1 MKQRV
6 LTLGLAGGCIVLV
19 IVAFIINAGRDHK
32 APEIT
37 VKKGEVTYTEGDS
50 YEALLDGISAEDDS
64 DGDLSDK
71 VFVDRIVQTGENS
84 AVVYYGVMDSHNNV
98 GTAKKKITYIT
109 SENGGMQDSED
120 EVDQADQTDQ
130 QGEDP
135 AAQDVPPQEAL
146 QPDGARP
153 VMALVADT
161 MTIGVGGEFDLIGVV
176 RDVVDDKDDRD
187 TLYQHISAEGDY
199 DVNTPGSYEIRYY
212 VSDTDGNTSDP
223 HVFTLVVQ

>member
-6 LTLGLAGGCIVLV
+6 ITLGLAGGCIVLM
-19 IVAFIINAGRDHK
+19 IIAFIVNAGRDDE

-37 VKKGEVTYTEGDS
+37 VEKGEVTYTEGDS
-50 YEALLDGISAEDDS
+50 YEALLDGVSAEDDS

-71 VFVDRIVQTGENS
+71 VFVDKIVQTGENS

-98 GTAKKKITYIT
+98 GTAKKKIAYRT
-109 SENGGMQDSED
+109 SESD
-120 EVDQADQTDQ
+120 EAGVEEDQTDQ
-130 QGEDP
+130 ADPAGEDP
-135 AAQDVPPQEAL
+135 ASQDIVLQETL
-146 QPDGARP
+146 QPDGVRP

-176 RDVVDDKDDRD
+176 RDIVDDKDDRD
-187 TLYQHISAEGDY
+187 TLYQRISAEGAY
-199 DVNTPGSYEIRYY
+199 DVNTPGSYDIRYY
-212 VSDTDGNTSDP
+212 VIDTDGNTSDP

>member
-6 LTLGLAGGCIVLV
+6 ITLGLAGGCIVLM
-19 IVAFIINAGRDHK
+19 IIAFIVNAGRDDE

-37 VKKGEVTYTEGDS
+37 VEKGEVTYTEGDS
-50 YEALLDGISAEDDS
+50 YEALLDGVSAEDDS

-71 VFVDRIVQTGENS
+71 VFVDKIVQTGENS

-98 GTAKKKITYIT
+98 GTAKKKIAYRT
-109 SENGGMQDSED
+109 SESD
-120 EVDQADQTDQ
+120 EAGVEEDQTDQ
-130 QGEDP
+130 ADP
-135 AAQDVPPQEAL
+135 AGENPASQDIVPQETL
-146 QPDGARP
+146 QPDGVRP

-176 RDVVDDKDDRD
+176 RDIVDDKDDRD
-187 TLYQHISAEGDY
+187 TLYQRISAEGAY
-199 DVNTPGSYEIRYY
+199 DVNTPGSYDIRYY
-212 VSDTDGNTSDP
+212 VIDTDGNTSDP

>member
-6 LTLGLAGGCIVLV
+6 ITLGLAGGCIVLM
-19 IVAFIINAGRDHK
+19 IIAFIVNAGRDDE

-37 VKKGEVTYTEGDS
+37 VEKGEVTYTEGDS
-50 YEALLDGISAEDDS
+50 YEALLDGVSAEDDS

-71 VFVDRIVQTGENS
+71 AFVDKIVQTGENS

-98 GTAKKKITYIT
+98 GTAKKKIAYRT
-109 SENGGMQDSED
+109 SESD
-120 EVDQADQTDQ
+120 EAGVEEEQTDQADPA
-130 QGEDP
+130 GENP
-135 AAQDVPPQEAL
+135 ASQDIVPQETL
-146 QPDGARP
+146 QPDGVRP

-176 RDVVDDKDDRD
+176 RDIVDDKDDRD
-187 TLYQHISAEGDY
+187 TLYQRISAEGAY
-199 DVNTPGSYEIRYY
+199 DVNTPGSYDIRYY
-212 VSDTDGNTSDP
+212 VIDTDGNTSDP

>member
-6 LTLGLAGGCIVLV
+6 ITLGLAGGCIVFM
-19 IVAFIINAGRDHK
+19 IIAFIVNAGRDDE

-37 VKKGEVTYTEGDS
+37 VEKGEVTYTEGDS
-50 YEALLDGISAEDDS
+50 YEALLDGVSAEDDS

-71 VFVDRIVQTGENS
+71 VFVDKIVQTGENS

-98 GTAKKKITYIT
+98 GTAKKKIAYRT
-109 SENGGMQDSED
+109 SESD
-120 EVDQADQTDQ
+120 EAGVEEDQTDQ
-130 QGEDP
+130 ADP
-135 AAQDVPPQEAL
+135 AGENPASQDIVPQETL
-146 QPDGARP
+146 QPDGVRP

-176 RDVVDDKDDRD
+176 RDIVDDKDDRD
-187 TLYQHISAEGDY
+187 TLYQRISAEGAY
-199 DVNTPGSYEIRYY
+199 DVNTPGSYDIRYY
-212 VSDTDGNTSDP
+212 VIDTDGNTSDP